1 MISLKPFFQP
11 SPHRSVF
18 LFLAAVSSVAFVGTV
33 VLLLIYP
40 APIFTWQQLQ
50 ELQLQEIPL
59 YAFERGNLEF
69 TLSGENFILFE
80 RWLGNPVKPNLLAQ
94 DFYLLFVGLGLAG
107 LLAVISA
114 MPRFWFYTGALVVA
128 FFYSMLRWET
138 LMIFNSESQFVTG
151 AIVVSILG
159 LLTYFQFYGKS
170 GSLGRRL
177 GAFIALHVV
186 LILLVSNASTAA
198 HPLRLLAVNTLP
210 GTILLALVFIIVISS
225 QLMASFVTLAA
236 ASSKTQPLRHYFII
250 SAIYLLNLWLAYLNR
265 IGWMEWDYTIPSGL
279 LLLVSTALTVWTIR
293 QRMPLYE
300 NLLQSEL
307 LLVGFILSMATV
319 SLSVYGFFH
328 ATANDIALLS
338 LNDLILYCHLGYG
351 MMFILYVASN
361 FLGVLEKNLPVER
374 ILYKPNTMPYF
385 TFRFAG
391 LIATLAFVFYNTWS
405 THVSHFASAYYTALG
420 DVHYDQPTGKAG
432 TFYRRAHFYAPYNQY
447 ACTILADWEGMGQNF
462 SKQLVY
468 SKDANAF
475 QPTEFT
481 ILNTDNLHLTS
492 GNGYAEIQVLRHGK
506 NQLPSS
512 GIVRNNLGLAFA
524 RAGLPDSAAF
534 YFRESMDDRRS
545 RLTATLNLAAMEAKS
560 RKPINIDSIQQVW
573 SSSPLEVRS
582 NALATATHAGQLL
595 KVTIDLPKDSLFN
608 LFSAALV
615 ANYLTNQTNQ
625 VDTAFIASAVAMAR
639 RPENYSFRHIILPS
653 AAKASYAAGL
663 VNRAFQ
669 LMQELT
675 FLGTNPANDN
685 YTMGL
690 MAMDQEKFDVA
701 ISYFLYALNHNSAP
715 AALANAV
722 SLAEEGRIDEATIA
736 WDTISKRKDP
746 ILNELGE
753 SMKRVL
759 AAPASWF
766 EDLSETEK
774 LYYALYRIP
783 LSDSL
788 QFDRLITR
796 IRNEDLRAKA
806 YLNRA
811 REYYRADEVI
821 HAAKQYK
828 HLQGLHL
835 MDTELFAEIKYFEM
849 RLLAAEGRIE
859 ELWKLIDQG
868 IIFGPYH
875 QAEKNYYEGL
885 KSWAAGDTAV
895 ARRKFEWLAT
905 NNWLFDEGVV
915 AAAMYHRANPRL
927 AYRFLSEALQVNG
940 RSVRILKAYIPVALA
955 RGFDQYASDALQT
968 LRGLISPVAFQ
979 RYIAEYRIPAELI
992 Q

>member
-18 LFLAAVSSVAFVGTV
+18 LLLVTVFALAFIGTV
-33 VLLLIYP
+33 ILFFIYP

-50 ELQLQEIPL
+50 ELQPQELPL

-69 TLSGENFILFE
+69 TLGGENYILFE
-80 RWLGNPVKPNLLAQ
+80 RWLGNPVRPNLLSQ
-94 DFYLLFVGLGLAG
+94 DFYLFFAGLGLAG

-114 MPRFWFYTGALVVA
+114 LPRFWFYAGALVVA
-128 FFYSMLRWET
+128 FFYSVLRWEM
-138 LMIFNSESQFVTG
+138 LLIFNSDSQFVTG
-151 AIVVSILG
+151 AIVVVVLG
-159 LLTYFQFYGKS
+159 LLTYFHFYGAS
-170 GSLGRRL
+170 VSLGRRL
-177 GAFIALHVV
+177 GAFISLHVA
-186 LILLVSNASTAA
+186 IALLVSNASAA
-198 HPLRLLAVNTLP
+198 IHPLRLLAVNTLP
-210 GTILLALVFIIVISS
+210 ATILLALIFIIVISS

-236 ASSKTQPLRHYFII
+236 ASSKTQALRHYFII

-265 IGWMEWDYTIPSGL
+265 VGWMEWDYTIPSGL
-279 LLLVSTALTVWTIR
+279 LLFVSTALTVWTIR

-300 NLLQSEL
+300 NLLSSET
-307 LLVGFILSMATV
+307 LLVGFILSIATV
-319 SLSVYGFFH
+319 SLSVYGFFLV
-328 ATANDIALLS
+328 TANDIALLS
-338 LNDLILYCHLGYG
+338 LNDLILYSHLGYG

-391 LIATLAFVFYNTWS
+391 LIVTLAFVLYNTWF
-405 THVSHFASAYYTALG
+405 THVSHFTSAYYTSLG
-420 DVHYDQPTGKAG
+420 DVYYDQPTGKAG

-447 ACTILADWEGMGQNF
+447 ACTILADWEGMAQNF
-462 SKQLVY
+462 SKQLAY
-468 SKDANAF
+468 SRDANSF

-481 ILNTDNLHLTS
+481 LLNTDNLHLTS
-492 GNGYAEIQVLRHGK
+492 GNGYAEIQFLRRAK

-512 GIVRNNLGLAFA
+512 GLIRNNLGLAFA
-524 RAGLPDSAAF
+524 RAGLPDSATF
-534 YFRESMDDRRS
+534 YFRKSLNDRRS
-545 RLTATLNLAAMEAKS
+545 RLTAQLNLAAMEAKS
-560 RKPINIDSIQQVW
+560 RKPVNLDSIQQVW
-573 SSSPLEVRS
+573 SSASPQVRS
-582 NALATATHAGQLL
+582 NALATASHSGQPL
-595 KVTIDLPKDSLFN
+595 KVTIELPKDSLFN

-625 VDTAFIASAVAMAR
+625 VDTAFLSSAVSVAR
-639 RPENYSFRHIILPS
+639 KPQNFSYRHIILPS
-653 AAKASYAAGL
+653 AAKACYAAGL

-675 FLGTNPANDN
+675 FLGTSPANDN

-701 ISYFLYALNHNSAP
+701 ISYFLYALQHRSSP

-722 SLAEEGRIDEATIA
+722 SLAEEGRIDEAIIA
-736 WDTISKRKDP
+736 WDTISKRKDSVMHD
-746 ILNELGE
+746 LGE

-766 EDLSETEK
+766 EDLTETEK

-811 REYYRADEVI
+811 REYYRVDEVI
-821 HAAKQYK
+821 LAAKQYK

-835 MDTELFAEIKYFEM
+835 TDTELFAEIKYFEM

-875 QAEKNYYEGL
+875 QAEKHYYEGL
-885 KSWAAGDTAV
+885 KSWAAGDTAI
-895 ARRKFEWLAT
+895 ARGQFEWLAN
-905 NNWLFDEGVV
+905 NNWFFDEGVV
-915 AAAMYHRANPRL
+915 AAALFQRTNPRL

-968 LRGLISPVAFQ
+968 LRGLVSPQAFQ
-979 RYIAEYRIPAELI
+979 RYVVEYRIPAELI